1 MGCALERVAN
11 REWRVFRGR
20 QSIGGGKLRTN
31 IAARV
36 ASHLRMIF
44 QPEEEALF
52 ELATERLP
60 DMGCRTRL
68 EAGNPPRNGATRNFE
83 QIDAVDSRGDH
94 PCPSCKNGL

>member
-11 REWRVFRGR
+11 REWRVFRGG
-20 QSIGGGKLRTN
+20 QSISCGKLRTN

-36 ASHLRMIF
+36 AGYLRVVF
-44 QPEEEALF
+44 QPEEESLF

-68 EAGNPPRNGATRNFE
+68 EAGNPP
-83 QIDAVDSRGDH
+83 
-94 PCPSCKNGL
+94 